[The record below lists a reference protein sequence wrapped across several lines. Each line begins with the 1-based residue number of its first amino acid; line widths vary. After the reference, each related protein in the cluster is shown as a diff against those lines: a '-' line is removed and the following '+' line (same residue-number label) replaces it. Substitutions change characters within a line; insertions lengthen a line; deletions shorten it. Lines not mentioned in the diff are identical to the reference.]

1 MSYFSFDYSWF
12 FQTYKKSVFCP
23 ELQTLTQSTA
33 KLLLQKSTS
42 FSFKIFDQKIIKAL
56 VNIVEE
62 QSSPQQDISTD
73 SNRLKCFTSKSKLW
87 DYPRLNFDDYLS
99 P

>member
-1 MSYFSFDYSWF
+1 M
-12 FQTYKKSVFCP
+12 
-23 ELQTLTQSTA
+23 
-33 KLLLQKSTS
+33 LQKSTS

-56 VNIVEE
+56 LNIVEE

-99 P
+99 LKSYYVDMVGKYGDSSGIFFLYFRL